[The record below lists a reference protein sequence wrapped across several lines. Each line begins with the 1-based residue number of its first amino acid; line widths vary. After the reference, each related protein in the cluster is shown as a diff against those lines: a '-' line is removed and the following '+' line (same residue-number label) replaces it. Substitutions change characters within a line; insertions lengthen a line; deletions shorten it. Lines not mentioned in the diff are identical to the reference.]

1 MFVRRV
7 APGHRRASIRL
18 DARLLAR
25 FLQSLGSCRLEAGL
39 DHATSAEGRA
49 RKKVA
54 MKLDFTDQVV
64 IVTGAG
70 SGIGKAAAV
79 DFAKAGA
86 IVAVLDVVGATQ
98 CADEIVSMGLR
109 AEGHVMDVRDAAAW
123 SALIDALVSAHGKV
137 DVLVNNAGVAVPGD
151 TAIDVSEETWDKMM
165 DVNAKGVWLGMRAVL
180 PGMVERRAGKICNVA
195 STAAH
200 IGLRNAAAYCAS
212 KGAVLA
218 LTRQAGVQYAPF
230 NVQINSIS
238 PGTTMTGLQRDV
250 TEEQRAVFKT
260 LTPINRFAESEE
272 LSGAILFLCS
282 HGSSFITASDLSVD
296 GGMVAL

>member
-1 MFVRRV
+1 MTKQF
-7 APGHRRASIRL
+7 
-18 DARLLAR
+18 D
-25 FLQSLGSCRLEAGL
+25 
-39 DHATSAEGRA
+39 GRIS
-49 RKKVA
+49 
-54 MKLDFTDQVV
+54 

-70 SGIGKAAAV
+70 SGIGFATAEGLAAGGATVICVDWKGAEEAAASIRSS
-79 DFAKAGA
+79 G
-86 IVAVLDVVGATQ
+86 GNAT
-98 CADEIVSMGLR
+98 G
-109 AEGHVMDVRDAAAW
+109 VMLDVRDSAGW
-123 SALIDALVSAHGKV
+123 TALIADVVARHGPI
-137 DVLVNNAGVAVPGD
+137 DILVNNAGIAVPGD
-151 TAIDVSEETWDKMM
+151 TAADVSEEVWHRILDI
-165 DVNAKGVWLGMRAVL
+165 NAKGVWLGMRSVL
-180 PGMVERRAGKICNVA
+180 PGMVARKRGKICNVA